1 MYYRKRRLAA
11 ALLALAVVL
20 SCVPPGLAVSDT
32 AATMRLTKTE
42 GTVSVSNSSGKNISV
57 IKNMRLHNGYQ
68 LESEE
73 ESYAWVDLD
82 SAKLVKLDAVSQAS
96 IRKSGKKLEILLD
109 SGNLFLNVSQPLEDD
124 ESLNIRTST
133 IVVGIRGTS
142 AIVEVQDKST
152 VRVIMLE
159 GRSELSVTDPVTG
172 QVKTETVAGGESAI
186 CVVYPQDRAGDK
198 CEIIREKTKEED
210 IRGFVLEELAR
221 NPELTQTIFQ
231 ETGLDLRD
239 VTREDAQKRLAE
251 DQKLTRQ
258 QLAEIERAQSLQNTG
273 VAASSFWARPAAVQ
287 SSGSSGGSGEY
298 VKPDP
303 NAVTLAAGAS
313 AAEIAEALAAYDTVT
328 INGDYTL
335 NESLLVPQGKT
346 LNVTGSLTVGPER
359 DAGTAAGNEAEILL
373 TVYGTVTVGGNL
385 INNYRGNIYVNSA
398 NTLAVRGALS
408 NRGRF
413 GVSAVGLARFYSVAE
428 IGRITLSSGAQFF
441 FTVCPIDPS
450 AQSWPAGWAP
460 VAAGGGD
467 YVLRETSLSDP
478 DAGTF
483 TVTFDPNGGSWE
495 TESGT
500 STEPLVYTVA
510 ADTVLDFDPSSA
522 DYVGKKLNGTAKYE
536 VYQAEIT
543 DPVVWTF
550 NGWSDSEVVVNTP
563 LGASGAKVTVDR
575 DMTFYAQWHWEDSS
589 NSGVHYFSGNH
600 RDQLVVRGN
609 GIIPDFD
616 SPVQAGTGAAVRPWD
631 TSYVKNI
638 EVKEGI
644 TRIGDYAFS
653 NSGYLEG
660 DFSYSVTLPNGLN
673 SIGDGAFE
681 CGYFS
686 SIAIP
691 EGVTSIGA
699 GAFQDCVNLTEV
711 NLPSTL
717 TSIGSGAFEGC
728 AILTDITIPEGV
740 TSIGYGAF
748 QACSSLTTV
757 NLPTT
762 LTTIEERTFDGCI
775 SLTGITLPESLTT
788 IGTKAFYG
796 CTSLTGITLPERLTK
811 IGTRTF
817 QGCTS
822 LTGIT
827 FPEGLTEIGDQSF
840 CGCTSLTGIALPN
853 RVTQIGIGAFEDCT
867 SLRSVT
873 LPLGVEVIGQD
884 AFKGCTSLSITYLGN
899 STEWLARASG
909 SNIGSG
915 AIEANTEIQ
924 CRDGKTLVA
933 ADNSGTNFTEKTTTP

>member
-172 QVKTETVAGGESAI
+172 QVKTETVAGGESAT

-198 CEIIREKTKEED
+198 CEIIRGKTKEED
-210 IRGFVLEELAR
+210 VRGFVLEELAR

-258 QLAEIERAQSLQNTG
+258 QLAEIEKAQSAQNTG
-273 VAASSFWARPAAVQ
+273 AAASSLWAKPAVQ
-287 SSGSSGGSGEY
+287 PSGGSGGSGSSGGSITRPSSVALPG
-298 VKPDP
+298 
-303 NAVTLAAGAS
+303 GAS
-313 AAEIAEALAAYDTVT
+313 AAEITAALAAYDIVTVD
-328 INGDYTL
+328 GACKL
-335 NESLLVPQGKT
+335 NETESLTVPGGKT
-346 LNVTGSLTVGPER
+346 LNVNGDLYVASGAFLRVDGTVNVAWTLDNEGSVTVSSANSLRAKYLLTKGTLTV
-359 DAGTAAGNEAEILL
+359 TATGLVRADVLVGDTIGDLIL
-373 TVYGTVTVGGNL
+373 TP
-385 INNYRGNIYVNSA
+385 
-398 NTLAVRGALS
+398 
-408 NRGRF
+408 
-413 GVSAVGLARFYSVAE
+413 
-428 IGRITLSSGAQFF
+428 GAQFIYGSYNG
-441 FTVCPIDPS
+441 TPGTP
-450 AQSWPAGWAP
+450 AWPAGWAP

-467 YVLRETSLSDP
+467 YVLRETSPSDP

-510 ADTVLDFDPSSA
+510 ADTVLDFDPSSV

-536 VYQAEIT
+536 VYQREIT

-550 NGWSDSEVVVNTP
+550 NGWSDSEAVVNTP

-575 DMTFYAQWHWEDSS
+575 DMTFYAQWYWEDSS

-600 RDQLVVRGN
+600 RSQLVVRGN

-616 SPVQAGTGAAVRPWD
+616 SLEQAGTATPLRPWD

-644 TRIGDYAFS
+644 IRIGEYAFS
-653 NSGYLEG
+653 NRGYLEG
-660 DFSYSVTLPNGLN
+660 DFSYSVTLPNGLK
-673 SIGDGAFE
+673 SIGRGAFE
-681 CGYFS
+681 HGFFS
-686 SIAIP
+686 S
-691 EGVTSIGA
+691 
-699 GAFQDCVNLTEV
+699 
-711 NLPSTL
+711 
-717 TSIGSGAFEGC
+717 
-728 AILTDITIPEGV
+728 ITIPEGV

-748 QACSSLTTV
+748 QGCGNLTEV

-762 LTTIEERTFDGCI
+762 LTSIGDEAFEYCA
-775 SLTGITLPESLTT
+775 SLPSITLPEGLTET
-788 IGTKAFYG
+788 GEYVFKDCSALAEVNLPATLTSIGTQAFSG
-796 CTSLTGITLPERLTK
+796 CTSLTGVTLPEGLTV
-811 IGTRTF
+811 IGDYAFDGCRALTGITLHDGLEIGYSAF
-817 QGCTS
+817 QNCTS
-822 LTGIT
+822 LTDITLPASLTSVKPHTFENCTSLTSIT
-827 FPEGLTEIGDQSF
+827 FPEGLTVIGDSAF
-840 CGCTSLTGIALPN
+840 DGCTNLT
-853 RVTQIGIGAFEDCT
+853 
-867 SLRSVT
+867 SVT
-873 LPLGVEVIGQD
+873 LPAGLTEITTG
-884 AFKGCTSLSITYLGN
+884 AFRNCPSLSITYRGT
-899 STEWLARASG
+899 SEAWQELASIYR
-909 SNIGSG
+909 IGTG
-915 AIEANTEIQ
+915 AIEANTEIH
-924 CRDGKTLVA
+924 CSDGKTLVA
-933 ADNSGTNFTEKTTTP
+933 TDNSGTSFTEKTTTP

>member
-32 AATMRLTKTE
+32 VATMRLTKTE

-82 SAKLVKLDAVSQAS
+82 STKLVKLDAVSQAS

-152 VRVIMLE
+152 VHVIMLE

-172 QVKTETVAGGESAI
+172 QVKTETVAGGESAT

-198 CEIIREKTKEED
+198 CEIIRKKTKEED
-210 IRGFVLEELAR
+210 VRGFVLEELPQ
-221 NPELTQTIFQ
+221 NPELTETIFR

-239 VTREDAQKRLAE
+239 VTREDARARLAE
-251 DQKLTRQ
+251 DERVTRQ
-258 QLAEIERAQSLQNTG
+258 RLAEIEKAQSAQNTG
-273 VAASSFWARPAAVQ
+273 VAASSLWARPAVQ
-287 SSGSSGGSGEY
+287 PSGSSGGSGEY

-408 NRGRF
+408 NRGRL

-450 AQSWPAGWAP
+450 AQSWPDGWAP
-460 VAAGGGD
+460 VAAGGG
-467 YVLRETSLSDP
+467 YVLRETAPSDP

-536 VYQAEIT
+536 VYQREIT
-543 DPVVWTF
+543 DPVAWTF
-550 NGWSDSEVVVNTP
+550 NGWSDSEAVVNTP

-575 DMTFYAQWHWEDSS
+575 DMTFYAQWYWEDSG

-600 RDQLVVRGN
+600 RSQLVVRGN

-616 SPVQAGTGAAVRPWD
+616 SLEQAGTATPLRPWD

-644 TRIGDYAFS
+644 TSIGEYAFS
-653 NSGYLEG
+653 NRGYLEG
-660 DFSYSVTLPNGLN
+660 DFSYSVTLPNGLK
-673 SIGDGAFE
+673 SIGRGAFE
-681 CGYFS
+681 HGFFS

-748 QACSSLTTV
+748 QACPSLTTV

-762 LTTIEERTFDGCI
+762 LTAIEEQTFDGCI

-788 IGTKAFYG
+788 IGTEAFYG

-840 CGCTSLTGIALPN
+840 CGCTSLTGIILPDG
-853 RVTQIGIGAFEDCT
+853 VTQIGIGAFEDCT

-873 LPLGVEVIGQD
+873 LPLKVEVIGQD
-884 AFKGCTSLSITYLGN
+884 AFKGCTSLSITYRGT
-899 STEWLARASG
+899 SEAWQELASIYR
-909 SNIGSG
+909 IGTG
-915 AIEANTEIQ
+915 AIEANTEIH
-924 CRDGKTLVA
+924 CSDGKTLVA
-933 ADNSGTNFTEKTTTP
+933 ADNSGKSFTEKTTTP